1 MKKVSL
7 LPGIILL
14 EIGIF
19 YSFQKLNI
27 QLFENQNSWQILLI
41 LLGAAYLISG
51 HFEQDNTAILPGII
65 LAGLGIHFIY
75 QAKLD
80 SWPDHPAAFLFILA
94 LGMLLTAI
102 KTKSGYVQGFVFLL
116 IGLFLH
122 SFQSITE
129 SLSIVEN
136 GGHLIE
142 SYWPFL
148 LIVIGAFLL
157 FFKRK
162 K

>member
-1 MKKVSL
+1 MKKISL

-14 EIGIF
+14 GIGTF
-19 YSFQKLNI
+19 YSIQKLNI
-27 QLFENQNSWQILLI
+27 HLFENQTSWQALLI
-41 LLGAAYLISG
+41 LLGTAYLISG
-51 HFEQDNTAILPGII
+51 HFEKDNTAILPGII

-75 QAKLD
+75 QPKFP
-80 SWPDHPAAFLFILA
+80 SWPDHAAAFLFILA

-102 KTKSGYVQGFVFLL
+102 KTKSGYAQGIVLLL

-122 SFQSITE
+122 FFQKIIHSFSV
-129 SLSIVEN
+129 VEN
-136 GGHLIE
+136 GVQLIE
-142 SYWPFL
+142 TYWSFL
-148 LIVIGAFLL
+148 LILIGAFLV